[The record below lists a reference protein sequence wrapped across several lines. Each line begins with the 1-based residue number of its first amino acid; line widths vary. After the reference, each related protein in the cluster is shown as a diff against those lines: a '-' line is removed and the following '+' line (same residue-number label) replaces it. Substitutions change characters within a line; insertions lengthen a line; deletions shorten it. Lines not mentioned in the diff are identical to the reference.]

1 MFKFVTATVFLA
13 TPLVALALGLTAG
26 VFPALIAAIVLPVL
40 ALGFLVA
47 RLALTPRGREEA
59 SNLQTRSDGLR
70 ESLR

>member
-1 MFKFVTATVFLA
+1 MFKFVTATVFIV
-13 TPLVALALGLTAG
+13 TPLVTLVLGLTAG
-26 VFPALIAAIVLPVL
+26 MLPALMAAIGLPVL

-47 RLALTPRGREEA
+47 RLALTSRGREEA